1 MTWELMITEGN
12 KQKKAEPNDPAFF
25 LPNSIL
31 IYFLKNFLPY
41 PASPINPKPRRSMVA
56 GSGTAGAKDVILSAT
71 IWSVP
76 SKFVVNIAVGRW
88 PSTNGVPGAKPVI
101 R

>member
-1 MTWELMITEGN
+1 
-12 KQKKAEPNDPAFF
+12 
-25 LPNSIL
+25 
-31 IYFLKNFLPY
+31 
-41 PASPINPKPRRSMVA
+41 VV
-56 GSGTAGAKDVILSAT
+56 GSGTAGAKEVILSAT

-88 PSTNGVPGAKPVI
+88 PSTNGVPGQSRLFGDGLHGGFSFFDHPYGDYTNRSITQDPSIMNESTRDVEGFPC

>member
-1 MTWELMITEGN
+1 MIAN
-12 KQKKAEPNDPAFF
+12 RNVHKKGRAKLT
-25 LPNSIL
+25 LPFPSSNFIEN
-31 IYFLKNFLPY
+31 YFLKNFFLPY
-41 PASPINPKPRRSMVA
+41 PASPINPEPRRSMVA

-101 R
+101 W